1 MTIENRIK
9 SLETKHRE
17 LDILIEKM
25 YNEGYS
31 DDEIAK
37 LKRKKLQLKD
47 EISSAK
53 QKLESNN
60 G

>member
-9 SLETKHRE
+9 SLESKHRE

-53 QKLESNN
+53 QKLESKD

>member
-1 MTIENRIK
+1 MN
-9 SLETKHRE
+9 SQHRE
-17 LDILIEKM
+17 LDIPLEKM

-37 LKRKKLQLKD
+37 LKRKTLNQKD
-47 EISSAK
+47 EIPAK
-53 QKLESNN
+53 QKLESKD

>member
-1 MTIENRIK
+1 
-9 SLETKHRE
+9 
-17 LDILIEKM
+17 M

-31 DDEIAK
+31 DDEIAN

-53 QKLESNN
+53 QKTGEQRWLKKSD
-60 G
+60 